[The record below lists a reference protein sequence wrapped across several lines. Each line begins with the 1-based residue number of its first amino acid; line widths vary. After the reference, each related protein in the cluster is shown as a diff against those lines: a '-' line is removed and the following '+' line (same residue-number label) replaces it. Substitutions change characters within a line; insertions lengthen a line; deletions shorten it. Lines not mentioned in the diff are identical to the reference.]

1 MPSIK
6 RHKTVSREV
15 HRGDIY
21 YVDLNPAMGSEQG
34 GIRPVLVIQNEMGNL
49 FSPTVIVAPL
59 TSRVETKNSMPTH
72 YTLQAGS
79 GGVPKPSVVL
89 LEQIRVIDKSRL
101 QGFVGSLA
109 ANEMKNVDDAI
120 ATSLG
125 IKAGSSLQ

>member
-59 TSRVETKNSMPTH
+59 TSRVETKNSMP
-72 YTLQAGS
+72 LQAGS

-125 IKAGSSLQ
+125 IKADSSLQ